1 MIWFRCYSYAVAVSF
16 YTLLGRVEYKRERD
30 AVGRPRPLRVCGIPQ
45 LCTGATGPGQI
56 GKQLPTNGGSFCVCL
71 ACLLAIQ
78 QQDDKK
84 AHFSESHL
92 ILQVVPGKSP
102 MMRVGNKCV

>member
-1 MIWFRCYSYAVAVSF
+1 MLVQQRACS
-16 YTLLGRVEYKRERD
+16 
-30 AVGRPRPLRVCGIPQ
+30 
-45 LCTGATGPGQI
+45 
-56 GKQLPTNGGSFCVCL
+56 GGSGGRIIICLRGDRRTSNLIAIRWISENSCRRMGVLFVC

-102 MMRVGNKCV
+102 MMPVGNKCM